1 MMGAFCVV
9 FQLAFVTL
17 RHGVMNKKNHTERSR
32 LCLGQ
37 ELEEGSNMCSAV
49 EF

>member
-1 MMGAFCVV
+1 MGAFCVV

-17 RHGVMNKKNHTERSR
+17 GHGVMNKKNHTERSR

-37 ELEEGSNMCSAV
+37 DLEKGSNMSTAV